1 MSAKSDDLFN
11 DVVDQRY
18 EHRRHEMNVALRW
31 TAVLTF
37 GFILVTLDVINQ
49 GLLFKFD
56 KYVAEL
62 DRPKLTGFSNF
73 LVLRIDDLGLR
84 WFTASILLITAALIS
99 RRFKSWR
106 PLNLSFLSLVFLN
119 VFVGAAKIGFG
130 RCKARENFDVC
141 MFTDGMA
148 YPSGHISNA
157 LVTWGLF
164 AYIIFRYTHRAPF
177 EGLKL
182 YWLVAVLTFAVG
194 TASLIRNTHWFTD
207 LLGGMF
213 IGGAILV
220 LVVAIDRFIPSTRQP
235 S

>member
-1 MSAKSDDLFN
+1 MTTKSDDLFD
-11 DVVDQRY
+11 DVVNQRY

-31 TAVLTF
+31 SAVLTF
-37 GFILVTLDVINQ
+37 GFVLVTLDVINQ
-49 GLLFKFD
+49 GLLYRFD
-56 KYVAEL
+56 QYIAEIE
-62 DRPKLTGFSNF
+62 RPKLTGFTNF
-73 LVLRIDDLGLR
+73 IVLRIDDLGLR
-84 WFTASILLITAALIS
+84 WVTASILLITATLIS

-182 YWLVAVLTFAVG
+182 YWLVAVVTIAVG
-194 TASLIRNTHWFTD
+194 SASLIRNTHWFTD

-220 LVVAIDRFIPSTRQP
+220 LVVAIDRFIPSKRQP

>member
-1 MSAKSDDLFN
+1 MSTKSDDVFD

-31 TAVLTF
+31 TAVLSF
-37 GFILVTLDVINQ
+37 GFVLVTLDVINQ
-49 GLLFKFD
+49 GLLYRFD
-56 KYVAEL
+56 QYLADV
-62 DRPKLTGFSNF
+62 DRPKLTGFTNF
-73 LVLRIDDLGLR
+73 LVLRVDDLGLR
-84 WFTASILLITAALIS
+84 WVTASILLITATLIS

-130 RCKARENFDVC
+130 RCKAKEDFDVC

-157 LVTWGLF
+157 LLTWGLF

-182 YWLVAVLTFAVG
+182 YWLVAVLTLAVG
-194 TASLIRNTHWFTD
+194 IASLIRNTHWFTD

-213 IGGAILV
+213 LGGAILV
-220 LVVAIDRFIPSTRQP
+220 LVVAIDRFIPSKRQP

>member
-1 MSAKSDDLFN
+1 MTTKSDDLFD

-37 GFILVTLDVINQ
+37 GFFLVTLDVINQ
-49 GLLFKFD
+49 GLLYKFD
-56 KYVAEL
+56 MYVAEI
-62 DRPKLTGFSNF
+62 DRPTLTGLTNF
-73 LVLRIDDLGLR
+73 IVLRIDDLGLR
-84 WFTASILLITAALIS
+84 WVTASILLITATLIS

-106 PLNLSFLSLVFLN
+106 PLNLSILSLVFLN

-182 YWLVAVLTFAVG
+182 YWLVAVLTIAVG
-194 TASLIRNTHWFTD
+194 SASLIRNTHWFTD

-220 LVVAIDRFIPSTRQP
+220 LVVAIDRFIPSKRQP

>member
-1 MSAKSDDLFN
+1 MTTKSDDLFD

-31 TAVLTF
+31 SAVLTF
-37 GFILVTLDVINQ
+37 GFVLVTLDVINQ
-49 GLLFKFD
+49 GLLYKFD
-56 KYVAEL
+56 QYVAEIE
-62 DRPKLTGFSNF
+62 RPKLIGFTNF
-73 LVLRIDDLGLR
+73 IVLRIDDLGLR
-84 WFTASILLITAALIS
+84 WVTASILLITATLIS

-141 MFTDGMA
+141 MFTNGMA

-182 YWLVAVLTFAVG
+182 YWLVALLTIAVG
-194 TASLIRNTHWFTD
+194 SASLIRNTHWFTD

-220 LVVAIDRFIPSTRQP
+220 LVVAIDRFIPSKRQP

>member
-1 MSAKSDDLFN
+1 MSTKSDNVFD

-31 TAVLTF
+31 TAVLSF
-37 GFILVTLDVINQ
+37 GFVLVTLDVINQ
-49 GLLFKFD
+49 GLLYRFD
-56 KYVAEL
+56 QYLADV
-62 DRPKLTGFSNF
+62 DRPKLTGFTNF
-73 LVLRIDDLGLR
+73 LVLRVDDLGLR
-84 WFTASILLITAALIS
+84 WVTASILLITATLIS

-130 RCKARENFDVC
+130 RCKAKEDFDVC

-157 LVTWGLF
+157 LLTWGLF

-182 YWLVAVLTFAVG
+182 YWLVAVLTLAVG
-194 TASLIRNTHWFTD
+194 IESLIRNTHWFTD

-213 IGGAILV
+213 LGGAILV
-220 LVVAIDRFIPSTRQP
+220 LVVAIDRFIPSKRQP

>member
-1 MSAKSDDLFN
+1 MTTKSDDLFD

-37 GFILVTLDVINQ
+37 GFFLVTLDVINQ
-49 GLLFKFD
+49 GLLYKFD
-56 KYVAEL
+56 RYVAEI
-62 DRPKLTGFSNF
+62 DRPKLTGLTNF
-73 LVLRIDDLGLR
+73 IVLRIDDLGLR
-84 WFTASILLITAALIS
+84 WVTASILLIIATLIS

-106 PLNLSFLSLVFLN
+106 PLNLSILSLVFLN

-182 YWLVAVLTFAVG
+182 YWLVAVLTLAVG
-194 TASLIRNTHWFTD
+194 SASLIRNTHWFTD

-220 LVVAIDRFIPSTRQP
+220 LVVAIDRFIPSKRQP

>member
-1 MSAKSDDLFN
+1 MSTDFD
-11 DVVDQRY
+11 DVVDQRQ
-18 EHRRHEMNVALRW
+18 EVRRHEMKVALLW
-31 TAVLTF
+31 SAILTF
-37 GFILVTLDVINQ
+37 GFVLVTLDILNQ
-49 GLLFKFD
+49 GLLYKVDQYFADLK
-56 KYVAEL
+56 
-62 DRPKLTGFSNF
+62 RPKFEGFANF
-73 LVLRIDDLGLR
+73 LILRIDDLGLR
-84 WFTASILLITAALIS
+84 WITAVILLITALLIS

-106 PLNLSFLSLVFLN
+106 PLNLSILSLIFLN
-119 VFVGAAKIGFG
+119 LFVGAAKIGFG
-130 RCKARENFDVC
+130 RCKAKEDFEVC

-182 YWLVAVLTFAVG
+182 YWWVAVVTIAVG
-194 TASLIRNTHWFTD
+194 VVSLLRNTHWFTD

-213 IGGAILV
+213 LGGAILV
-220 LVVAIDRFIPSTRQP
+220 LVVAIDRFIPSKRQP

>member
-1 MSAKSDDLFN
+1 MTTKSDDLFD

-31 TAVLTF
+31 SAVLTF
-37 GFILVTLDVINQ
+37 GFVLVTLDVINQ
-49 GLLFKFD
+49 GLLYRFD
-56 KYVAEL
+56 QYIAEIE
-62 DRPKLTGFSNF
+62 RPKLTGFTNF
-73 LVLRIDDLGLR
+73 IVLRIDDLGLR
-84 WFTASILLITAALIS
+84 WVTASILLITATLIS

-182 YWLVAVLTFAVG
+182 YWLVAVLTIAVG
-194 TASLIRNTHWFTD
+194 SASLIRNTHWFTD

-220 LVVAIDRFIPSTRQP
+220 LVVAIDRFIPSKRQP

>member
-1 MSAKSDDLFN
+1 MTTKSDDLFD

-31 TAVLTF
+31 SAVLTF
-37 GFILVTLDVINQ
+37 GFVLVTLDVINQ
-49 GLLFKFD
+49 GLLYKFD
-56 KYVAEL
+56 QYVAEIE
-62 DRPKLTGFSNF
+62 RPKLTGFTNF
-73 LVLRIDDLGLR
+73 VILRIDDLGLR
-84 WFTASILLITAALIS
+84 WVTASILLITATLIS

-182 YWLVAVLTFAVG
+182 YWLVAVLTIAVG
-194 TASLIRNTHWFTD
+194 SASLIRNTHWFTD

-220 LVVAIDRFIPSTRQP
+220 LVVAIDRFIPSKRQP

>member
-1 MSAKSDDLFN
+1 MTTKSDDRFD

-31 TAVLTF
+31 SAVLTF
-37 GFILVTLDVINQ
+37 GFVLVTLDVINQ
-49 GLLFKFD
+49 GLLYRFD
-56 KYVAEL
+56 QYVAEIE
-62 DRPKLTGFSNF
+62 RPKLTGFTNF
-73 LVLRIDDLGLR
+73 LILRIDDLGLR
-84 WFTASILLITAALIS
+84 WVTASILLLTATLIS

-130 RCKARENFDVC
+130 RCKARENFDLC

-182 YWLVAVLTFAVG
+182 YWLVAVLTIAVG
-194 TASLIRNTHWFTD
+194 VASLLRNTHWFTD

-220 LVVAIDRFIPSTRQP
+220 LVVAIDRFIPSKRQP

>member
-1 MSAKSDDLFN
+1 MSTRSGDHFDN
-11 DVVDQRY
+11 VVNVNID
-18 EHRRHEMNVALRW
+18 HRRHEMNVALRW
-31 TAVLTF
+31 AAVLSC
-37 GFILVTLDVINQ
+37 GFFLVTLDVINQ
-49 GLLFKFD
+49 GLLFRID
-56 KYVAEL
+56 QYVADL
-62 DRPKLTGFSNF
+62 KRPKLVGFSNF
-73 LVLRIDDLGLR
+73 VILRIDDLGLR
-84 WFTASILLITAALIS
+84 WFTATVLLITATLIS

-106 PLNLSFLSLVFLN
+106 PLNLSLISLLFLN

-130 RCKARENFDVC
+130 RCKARQDFDNC

-177 EGLKL
+177 EGFKL
-182 YWLVAVLTFAVG
+182 YWLVAVVTIAVG
-194 TASLIRNTHWFTD
+194 FASLIRNTHWFTD

-220 LVVAIDRFIPSTRQP
+220 LVVAIDRFIPSKRQP

>member
-1 MSAKSDDLFN
+1 MTTKSDDLFD

-31 TAVLTF
+31 SAVLTF
-37 GFILVTLDVINQ
+37 GFVLVTLDVINQ
-49 GLLFKFD
+49 GLLYRFD
-56 KYVAEL
+56 QYVAEIE
-62 DRPKLTGFSNF
+62 RPKLTGFTNF
-73 LVLRIDDLGLR
+73 LILRIDDLGLR
-84 WFTASILLITAALIS
+84 WVTASILLFTATLIS

-130 RCKARENFDVC
+130 RCKARENFDLC

-182 YWLVAVLTFAVG
+182 YWLVAVLTIAVG
-194 TASLIRNTHWFTD
+194 VASLLRNTHWFTD

-220 LVVAIDRFIPSTRQP
+220 LVVAIDRFIPSKRQP

>member
-1 MSAKSDDLFN
+1 MTTKSDDLFD

-37 GFILVTLDVINQ
+37 GFFLVTLDVINQ
-49 GLLFKFD
+49 GLLYKFD
-56 KYVAEL
+56 RYVAEI
-62 DRPKLTGFSNF
+62 DRPKLTGLTNF
-73 LVLRIDDLGLR
+73 IVLRIDDLGLR
-84 WFTASILLITAALIS
+84 WVTASILLITATLIS

-106 PLNLSFLSLVFLN
+106 PLNLSILSLVFLN

-182 YWLVAVLTFAVG
+182 YWLVAVLTIAVG
-194 TASLIRNTHWFTD
+194 SASLIRNTHWFTD

-220 LVVAIDRFIPSTRQP
+220 LVVAIDRFIPSKRQP

>member
-1 MSAKSDDLFN
+1 MSTKSDDLFD

-37 GFILVTLDVINQ
+37 GFALVTLDVINQ
-49 GLLFKFD
+49 GLLYRFD
-56 KYVAEL
+56 QYLADV
-62 DRPKLTGFSNF
+62 DRPKLSGFTNF
-73 LVLRIDDLGLR
+73 LVLRVDDLGLR
-84 WFTASILLITAALIS
+84 WVTASILLITATLIS

-106 PLNLSFLSLVFLN
+106 PLNLSFLSLIFLN

-157 LVTWGLF
+157 LLTWGLF

-182 YWLVAVLTFAVG
+182 YWLVAVLTLAVG
-194 TASLIRNTHWFTD
+194 IASLIRNTHWFSD

-213 IGGAILV
+213 LGGAILV
-220 LVVAIDRFIPSTRQP
+220 LVVAIDRFIPSKRQP

>member
-1 MSAKSDDLFN
+1 MTTKSDDLFD

-31 TAVLTF
+31 SAVLTF
-37 GFILVTLDVINQ
+37 GFVLVTLDVINQ
-49 GLLFKFD
+49 GLLYRFD
-56 KYVAEL
+56 QYIAEIE
-62 DRPKLTGFSNF
+62 RPKLTGFTNF
-73 LVLRIDDLGLR
+73 IVLRIDDLGLR
-84 WFTASILLITAALIS
+84 WVTASILLITATLIS

-182 YWLVAVLTFAVG
+182 YWLVAVLTIAVG
-194 TASLIRNTHWFTD
+194 SASLIRNTHWFTD

>member
-1 MSAKSDDLFN
+1 MSTDFD
-11 DVVDQRY
+11 DVVDQKI
-18 EHRRHEMNVALRW
+18 EVRRHEMKMALRW
-31 TAVLTF
+31 SAALTL
-37 GFILVTLDVINQ
+37 GFVLVTLDVLNQ
-49 GLLFKFD
+49 GLLYRID
-56 KYVAEL
+56 QYLADIE
-62 DRPKLTGFSNF
+62 RPRFSGLTNF
-73 LVLRIDDLGLR
+73 LILRIDDLGLR
-84 WFTASILLITAALIS
+84 WITAFVLLITATLIS

-106 PLNLSFLSLVFLN
+106 PLNLSILSLIFLN

-130 RCKARENFDVC
+130 RCKAKEDFDVC

-182 YWLVAVLTFAVG
+182 YWLVAVITIAVG
-194 TASLIRNTHWFTD
+194 VVSLLRNTHWFTD
-207 LLGGMF
+207 LIGGMF

-220 LVVAIDRFIPSTRQP
+220 LVVAIDRFIPSKRQP

>member
-1 MSAKSDDLFN
+1 MSTKSDDRFD
-11 DVVDQRY
+11 DVVDQRF
-18 EHRRHEMNVALRW
+18 EVRRHEMNVALRW
-31 TAVLTF
+31 TAALSF
-37 GFILVTLDVINQ
+37 GFVVVTLDIINQ
-49 GLLFKFD
+49 GLLYQFD
-56 KYVAEL
+56 QFVA
-62 DRPKLTGFSNF
+62 DINRPKLTGLTNF
-73 LVLRIDDLGLR
+73 IILRIDDLGLR
-84 WFTASILLITAALIS
+84 WITATILLLTAALVS

-106 PLNLSFLSLVFLN
+106 PLNLSLLSLIFLN
-119 VFVGAAKIGFG
+119 IFVGAAKIGFG
-130 RCKARENFDVC
+130 RCKAREDFDIC

-157 LVTWGLF
+157 LVTWGLL

-182 YWLVAVLTFAVG
+182 YWLVAVATIAVG
-194 TASLIRNTHWFTD
+194 LVSLLRNTHWFTD

>member
-1 MSAKSDDLFN
+1 MSTKSDDVFD

-31 TAVLTF
+31 TAVLSF
-37 GFILVTLDVINQ
+37 GFVLVTLDVINQ
-49 GLLFKFD
+49 GLLYRFD
-56 KYVAEL
+56 QYLADV
-62 DRPKLTGFSNF
+62 DRPKLTGFTNF
-73 LVLRIDDLGLR
+73 LVLRVDDLGLR
-84 WFTASILLITAALIS
+84 WVTASIRLITATLIS

-130 RCKARENFDVC
+130 RCKAKEDFDVC

-157 LVTWGLF
+157 LLTWGLF

-182 YWLVAVLTFAVG
+182 YWLVAVLTLAVG
-194 TASLIRNTHWFTD
+194 IASLIRNTHWFTD

-213 IGGAILV
+213 LGGAILV
-220 LVVAIDRFIPSTRQP
+220 LVVAIDRFIPSKRQP

>member
-1 MSAKSDDLFN
+1 MSARHDSHPS
-11 DVVDQRY
+11 DVVDQIY
-18 EHRRHEMNVALRW
+18 ENRRHEMNVALRW
-31 TAVLTF
+31 TAVLSL
-37 GFILVTLDVINQ
+37 GFLLVTLDVINQ
-49 GLLFKFD
+49 GMLYKFD
-56 KYVAEL
+56 KYVAEI
-62 DRPKLTGFSNF
+62 DRPKLTGLTNF
-73 LVLRIDDLGLR
+73 VVLRIDDLGLR
-84 WFTASILLITAALIS
+84 WVTASILLITAALIS

-106 PLNLSFLSLVFLN
+106 PLNLSILSLVFLN

-182 YWLVAVLTFAVG
+182 YWLVALLTVAVG
-194 TASLIRNTHWFTD
+194 SASLIRNTHWFTD

-220 LVVAIDRFIPSTRQP
+220 LVVAIDRFIPSKRQP

>member
-1 MSAKSDDLFN
+1 MTTKSDDLFD

-18 EHRRHEMNVALRW
+18 EHRCHEMNVALRW

-37 GFILVTLDVINQ
+37 GFFLVTLDVINQ
-49 GLLFKFD
+49 GLLYRFD
-56 KYVAEL
+56 RYVAEI
-62 DRPKLTGFSNF
+62 DRPKLTGLTNF
-73 LVLRIDDLGLR
+73 IVLRIDDLGLR
-84 WFTASILLITAALIS
+84 WVTASILLITATLIS

-141 MFTDGMA
+141 MFTNGMA

-182 YWLVAVLTFAVG
+182 YWLVAVLTLAVG
-194 TASLIRNTHWFTD
+194 SASLIRNTHWFTD

-220 LVVAIDRFIPSTRQP
+220 LVVAIDRFIPSKRQP

>member
-1 MSAKSDDLFN
+1 MTTKSDDLFD

-31 TAVLTF
+31 SAVLTF
-37 GFILVTLDVINQ
+37 GFVLVTLDVINQ
-49 GLLFKFD
+49 GLLYRFD
-56 KYVAEL
+56 QYIAEIE
-62 DRPKLTGFSNF
+62 RPKLTGFTNF
-73 LVLRIDDLGLR
+73 IVLRVDDLGLR
-84 WFTASILLITAALIS
+84 WVTASILLITATLIS

-182 YWLVAVLTFAVG
+182 YWLVAVLTIAVG
-194 TASLIRNTHWFTD
+194 SASLIRNTHWFTD

-220 LVVAIDRFIPSTRQP
+220 LVVAIDRFIPSKRQP

>member
-1 MSAKSDDLFN
+1 MSTDFD
-11 DVVDQRY
+11 DVVDQRQ
-18 EHRRHEMNVALRW
+18 EVRRHEMKVALRW
-31 TAVLTF
+31 SAFLTF
-37 GFILVTLDVINQ
+37 GFVLVTLDIMNQ
-49 GLLFKFD
+49 GLLYKADQYFADLNRPKFD
-56 KYVAEL
+56 GLA
-62 DRPKLTGFSNF
+62 NF
-73 LVLRIDDLGLR
+73 LILRIDDLGLR
-84 WFTASILLITAALIS
+84 WITAVILLITATLIS

-106 PLNLSFLSLVFLN
+106 PLNLSILSLIFLN
-119 VFVGAAKIGFG
+119 LFVGAAKIGFG
-130 RCKARENFDVC
+130 RCKAKEDFDVC

-182 YWLVAVLTFAVG
+182 YWWVAVVTIAVG
-194 TASLIRNTHWFTD
+194 VVSLLRNTHWFTD

-213 IGGAILV
+213 LGGAILV
-220 LVVAIDRFIPSTRQP
+220 LVVAIDRFIPSKRQP